1 MGAAMWRSVRLWPIQ
16 CFIGTGVQV
25 GHSGWK
31 GRLLGWWVSDLNFFG
46 INQWVGTSL
55 AARRQILTF
64 VAHFGRFRAKK
75 WPNSTFLRTDFESFG
90 FSYFFCIFDPTQ
102 GQYGWKHY
110 ALRAGWLD
118 LAQKCAKLPNLAKT
132 LKSQNGQLPNLRS
145 FFPRF
150 FWLKV
155 TGGCA
160 RSI

>member
-1 MGAAMWRSVRLWPIQ
+1 M
-16 CFIGTGVQV
+16 

-31 GRLLGWWVSDLNFFG
+31 GRLLGWRVLDFNFFG

-55 AARRQILTF
+55 AAWRQILTF
-64 VAHFGRFRAKK
+64 VANFGRFRAKK

-110 ALRAGWLD
+110 ALCAGWLD

-132 LKSQNGQLPNLRS
+132 LKSQPDPFKIENSAYFSVSASYANFGVFGPWSRVAH
-145 FFPRF
+145 FWAFP
-150 FWLKV
+150 WLEIKLW
-155 TGGCA
+155 THF
-160 RSI
+160 